1 MAKLERTGITGF
13 NSDEDRAKFAEWIM
27 GYADDPYGWVCACYP
42 WEEKDTPLEQY
53 SGPDAWQ
60 REVLNLIGDQ
70 LQAGKKNIRITVSSG
85 HGVGKTALFAWIC
98 HWYISTHPNPQ
109 LVVTA
114 NTKVQLTTKTWR
126 ELAKWKNLA
135 VNGFMFHWSA
145 TSYRLIGREDT
156 WYASA
161 IPWSAHNPDAFQGTH
176 ETNVMMVYDEASGI
190 DDPIWT
196 ASEGAFTSHGGIWL
210 TFGNCT
216 RNSGRFYENTF
227 GRGRKRWDRVVVDA
241 RTALMRSDELIKQW
255 IEDWGIDSDFVRV
268 RVLGLPPKQGDL
280 QLISTS
286 VVQAA
291 VERDIN
297 DNDIS
302 DRDPLIMSLD
312 VARQGA
318 DSSKLILRRGRK
330 MHEKIFTW
338 NVRDTTVL
346 AMEVSKIIQEYY
358 PDMIFVDGVGIGAGV
373 VDMLRRFGHDNII
386 EVQAGSRPS
395 NTNMYWN
402 KRIEMWDRCR
412 VWLETAD
419 IPDDVQLQV
428 DLTTPEYS
436 FEQKSDRM
444 KLESKEDMR
453 ARGCASPDTG
463 DALAQSFYHLVPSK
477 TQFVSETSYEPEV
490 C

>member
-1 MAKLERTGITGF
+1 MPKLEQKVTGF
-13 NSDEDRAKFAEWIM
+13 TSEEDKIKFAEWIM
-27 GYADDPYGWVCACYP
+27 SYENDPYGWVLACYP
-42 WEEKDTPLEQY
+42 WEEEGTPLEHY
-53 SGPDAWQ
+53 SGPDYWQ
-60 REVLNLIGDQ
+60 KEVLCKIRDK
-70 LQAGKKNIRITVSSG
+70 LQAGEKNVRITVSSG

-190 DDPIWT
+190 DDPIWV

-227 GRGRKRWDRVVVDA
+227 GRSRHRWDRVIVDA
-241 RTALMRSDELIKQW
+241 RTALMRSDELIDQW

-280 QLISTS
+280 QLIATD
-286 VVQAA
+286 VVSRA
-291 VERDIN
+291 VAREIHDHE
-297 DNDIS
+297 IS
-302 DRDPLIMSLD
+302 DRVPKVMAVD

-318 DSSKLILRRGRK
+318 DSSKVVIRRGRK
-330 MHEKIFTW
+330 MSEKIWTF
-338 NVRDTTVL
+338 NERDTTML
-346 AMEVSKIIQEYY
+346 SQYVSKIISDNY
-358 PDMIFVDGVGIGAGV
+358 PDLVFVDGVGIGAGV
-373 VDMLRRFGHDNII
+373 VDMLRRMGHDNII
-386 EVQAGSRPS
+386 EVQAGSTPS
-395 NTNMYWN
+395 DQKLYWN
-402 KRIEMWDRCR
+402 KRIEMWDRMR
-412 VWLETAD
+412 DWLEGAD
-419 IPDDVQLQV
+419 IPDDPQLQV

-436 FEQKSDRM
+436 FEAKSDRM
-444 KLESKEDMR
+444 KLESKDDMR

-463 DALAQSFYHLVPSK
+463 DALAMTFYHLVPSK
-477 TQFVSETSYEPEV
+477 SQFVSETSYEPEV
-490 C
+490 I